1 MRSYRYIYSVP
12 ITAPGFSVCYDIN
25 LFNRYSTFFVR
36 LFDSLNLSFLQILE
50 EVEGDKYFVQFDPIV
65 FFLLITNFTTW
76 MCLNC

>member
-1 MRSYRYIYSVP
+1 M
-12 ITAPGFSVCYDIN
+12 CYDIN
-25 LFNRYSTFFVR
+25 LFNRYSTFFVH